1 MVTNEGR
8 FAQIWLL
15 ALENRK
21 RIVRTAIITAVL
33 AAIIAFLIPNEY
45 ESTARLLPPSST
57 TSALLAG
64 VAARFGIG
72 AELGGGLAESA
83 MGAIKGTNSTL
94 VPILE
99 SRTVQDRIID
109 HFDLRRVYRT
119 RYYLNARKALA
130 KHTSIGQD
138 RQTGVITISV
148 RDREAARAAAIAK
161 MYIEEL
167 NRVASELDT
176 SDAHKERV
184 FIEGQLKGAE
194 ESLNQAS
201 AALGQFSSSNLA
213 MDVKEQGKAMV
224 EGIATLEGQLIAA
237 QSELNGLQQ
246 IYGNENSR
254 VRSAQARVGTLRSK
268 VNQFGARD
276 DKQVFPGLRQL
287 PELGVR
293 YAELYRKVKVQESVF
308 ELLSQEYEVAKIEEA
323 KQMPSIRV
331 LDPADVPEKKSFP
344 PRTIL
349 ILCAVLLSV
358 ILSVLYL
365 HFSSIWTSMDANHP
379 WKSLLRKTRSAISR
393 APEESVS

>member
-1 MVTNEGR
+1 MTNDSR
-8 FAQIWLL
+8 LARIWLL
-15 ALENRK
+15 ALEHRK
-21 RIVRTAIITAVL
+21 CILRTAIITAAL
-33 AAIIAFLIPNEY
+33 ATIIALLIPNEY

-64 VAARFGIG
+64 VAARLGIG

-83 MGAIKGTNSTL
+83 MGAIKGVNSTL

-130 KHTSIGQD
+130 KHSSISQD

-148 RDREAARAAAIAK
+148 QDREATRAAAIVK
-161 MYIEEL
+161 MYIDEL

-184 FIEGQLKGAE
+184 FIESQLKSAE
-194 ESLNQAS
+194 EALDQAS

-224 EGIATLEGQLIAA
+224 EGIATLEGQLIGA
-237 QSELNGLQQ
+237 QSELRGLQQ
-246 IYGNENSR
+246 IYGDENSR
-254 VRSAQARVGTLRSK
+254 VRSAQARVATLQSK

-293 YAELYRKVKVQESVF
+293 YAELYRRVKVQESVF

-323 KQMPSIRV
+323 KQMPTIRV

-349 ILCAVLLSV
+349 VLCAVVLSV
-358 ILSVLYL
+358 IFTVLYL
-365 HFSSIWTSMDANHP
+365 HLSLIWTVMDADHP

-393 APEESVS
+393 VPETSAS